1 MDINELKLVLETV
14 AAVSGDAKAVAIWYF
29 AAEYGFALVNGLI
42 IGGSIYAVV
51 RVIAKT
57 LAATDEWGKFGRNAA
72 KAWGGE
78 GDTYSYSRDAKYLN
92 AIIKAAPE
100 RTK

>member
-29 AAEYGFALVNGLI
+29 AAKYGFALLNGLV
-42 IGGSIYAVV
+42 IGGAIYAVV
-51 RVIAKT
+51 QIIAKT
-57 LAATDEWGKFGRNAA
+57 IASSDEWGKFGRSAA

-78 GDTYSYSRDAKYLN
+78 GDTYSYNRDAKYLN

-100 RTK
+100 KK